1 MSRIGTNPN
10 VSSDQL
16 EAKML
21 PNVEEPMPEQEGG
34 AYVDYHGD
42 GQHKVYLSP
51 WQNKVRN
58 FGARNTKVR
67 GGRGT
72 GKTSLIG
79 VHMVDTTIGLP
90 RMMGGFCGASA
101 KQNYTRTMPNVLKVV
116 NALGFEQFYFI
127 GQPPARLRWPTPL
140 AKPRVWE
147 NCVSFANG
155 FVWQMISLAVKGS
168 ANGLNLAAIIGDEVK
183 YMPWQRV
190 KEEVLPTLRGD
201 FIPPSARK
209 TEIKRWGYGTDPKRN
224 NHWLSQ
230 LWVSD
235 AGLNQRECMWE
246 KEKAYETVDVNH
258 QIKEMMAE
266 LRYLEKHHPK
276 QAVALA
282 KNDNFLKK
290 LFALRTQSE
299 AFWNLSSIENIA
311 MLGGEAYIRQMKREL
326 PDLLFRL
333 QILGHEK
340 GAAKDGFYC
349 NYSELNT
356 YTSQDITDLVLD
368 KYSIRKKGR
377 ALDGQ
382 QWPTDYETMTLD
394 FDLLQHDGEDC
405 SLDLDLDYKEPLRIA
420 LDANADI
427 NCFVVGQ
434 TRNYQGREAVMILKE
449 FFVQGGVRLRGLSK
463 MFAKYYKPFL
473 QRGCKEVIFY
483 VGSSIKQGNQ
493 WSYAVENGE
502 DSRFDKVVEREL
514 TDAGFTVT
522 RAEFTSWRQERK
534 YQFLNDCLSF
544 QASPAIFINR
554 EAERCEYLMAA
565 LENAAI
571 VPGTFKKMK
580 ATEKYKS
587 TDPDSVGGDPRS
599 RTTITDAFDDLIIG
613 IHECAETKTKIG
625 GSLIGRFNNLVIP
638 RK

>member
-1 MSRIGTNPN
+1 
-10 VSSDQL
+10 
-16 EAKML
+16 
-21 PNVEEPMPEQEGG
+21 
-34 AYVDYHGD
+34 
-42 GQHKVYLSP
+42 
-51 WQNKVRN
+51 
-58 FGARNTKVR
+58 
-67 GGRGT
+67 
-72 GKTSLIG
+72 
-79 VHMVDTTIGLP
+79 
-90 RMMGGFCGASA
+90 
-101 KQNYTRTMPNVLKVV
+101 
-116 NALGFEQFYFI
+116 
-127 GQPPARLRWPTPL
+127 
-140 AKPRVWE
+140 
-147 NCVSFANG
+147 
-155 FVWQMISLAVKGS
+155 
-168 ANGLNLAAIIGDEVK
+168 
-183 YMPWQRV
+183 
-190 KEEVLPTLRGD
+190 
-201 FIPPSARK
+201 
-209 TEIKRWGYGTDPKRN
+209 
-224 NHWLSQ
+224 
-230 LWVSD
+230 
-235 AGLNQRECMWE
+235 
-246 KEKAYETVDVNH
+246 
-258 QIKEMMAE
+258 
-266 LRYLEKHHPK
+266 
-276 QAVALA
+276 
-282 KNDNFLKK
+282 
-290 LFALRTQSE
+290 
-299 AFWNLSSIENIA
+299 
-311 MLGGEAYIRQMKREL
+311 
-326 PDLLFRL
+326 
-333 QILGHEK
+333 
-340 GAAKDGFYC
+340 
-349 NYSELNT
+349 
-356 YTSQDITDLVLD
+356 
-368 KYSIRKKGR
+368 
-377 ALDGQ
+377 
-382 QWPTDYETMTLD
+382 MTLD

-493 WSYAVENGE
+493 WAYAVENGE

-534 YQFLNDCLSF
+534 YQFINDCLSF